1 MFPEHLIYSTSS
13 PDYYKWT
20 QWLFLKLW
28 EKGYVCQR
36 DGLVNWDP
44 VDKTVL
50 ANEQVDQEG
59 RSWRSGAPV
68 EKRKLRQ
75 WYILTTKMSEE
86 LLSGLNS
93 LNHWPSLV
101 KTAQT
106 KWIGKSNGA
115 EITFTLQG
123 QTSPLPVFTTHP
135 ETLMGVTFLG
145 LSASHP
151 ITLQCA
157 EKDPQLQRFV
167 CYMRNSRS
175 HI

>member
-1 MFPEHLIYSTSS
+1 M
-13 PDYYKWT
+13 
-20 QWLFLKLW
+20 KLW